1 VLSLAW
7 LIPAL
12 PLIGFAI
19 LLPFG
24 KRIGEPIAGYL
35 AAAMS
40 GGSFLVAVGVFLKLV
55 SLPAEE
61 RKITWHLFDWL
72 HVGGFKIDASLLL
85 DPLSITMTLF
95 VTGIGTLIHLYA
107 IGYMHGDSRF
117 PRFFTYLNL
126 FVFSML
132 CLVLGDNFLLMFLG
146 WEGVGTCSYLL
157 ISFWFEK
164 DSAASAG
171 KKAFVTN
178 RVGDFGL
185 MMGMF
190 LIFKAT
196 GSLSYIK
203 VFEHIETAGIA
214 KSTATAACLLL
225 FLGACGK
232 SAQLPLYVWLPDAM
246 EGPTPVSAL
255 IHAATMVTAGVYL
268 MMRVF
273 PLLHLASP
281 VVFTVIAVVGACTA
295 LFAATIAV
303 AQDDIKR
310 ILAYSTISQL
320 GYMFLGIGVHANAA
334 AAFHMITH
342 AFFKALMFLGAG
354 SVIHGM
360 HDEQNIKKMG
370 NLRKWMPITFATYVC
385 GWLAISGVPPLSGF
399 WSKDDILAAAW
410 AQNKILWAMGIA
422 TALLTAYYMS
432 RQVFLVF
439 FGKERF
445 LHSTTGGIVPMHT
458 DDHGD
463 GEHHGPVTPHES
475 PLLMWMPLVVL
486 AGLSVVGGVMN
497 LPFSKSTERLATWLE
512 PSIGEHDIGLTGGTK
527 AGLAVFATLCG
538 LLGIFVAR
546 QLWLKRD
553 LRANAALEPALLK
566 RAYGVDALYS
576 NIFEKPGRV
585 IAAACATIVDGRV
598 IEGFVNGVG
607 TVVRGVGGN
616 ARKLQTGYVRNY
628 ALAIGIGT
636 VALLGYALVKV
647 GM

>member
-1 VLSLAW
+1 MLSLAW

-12 PLIGFAI
+12 PLLGFAI

-24 KRIGEPIAGYL
+24 KRIGEPVAGYV
-35 AAAMS
+35 ATAVS
-40 GGSFLVAVGVFLKLV
+40 GASFLVAVGVFLKMI
-55 SLPAEE
+55 SLPGEE
-61 RKITWHLFDWL
+61 RAITWHLFEWL
-72 HVGGFKIDASLLL
+72 HVGGFQVDASLLL

-132 CLVLGDNFLLMFLG
+132 CLVLSDNFVFMFLG

-157 ISFWFEK
+157 VSFWFER
-164 DSAASAG
+164 DTAASAG

-185 MMGMF
+185 MIGMF
-190 LIFKAT
+190 LLFKAT
-196 GSLSYIK
+196 GSLTYLK
-203 VFEHIETAGIA
+203 VFESIGASGLA
-214 KSTATAACLLL
+214 RSTATAACLLL

-268 MMRVF
+268 MMRVH
-273 PLLHLASP
+273 PILDLAAP
-281 VVFTVIAVVGACTA
+281 WVFTVIAAVGACTA

-320 GYMFLGIGVHANAA
+320 GYMFLAVGVHANAA

-360 HDEQNIKKMG
+360 HDEQDIKKMG
-370 NLRKWMPITFATYVC
+370 NLRKWMPITFATYMC
-385 GWLAISGVPPLSGF
+385 GWLAISGIPPLSGF
-399 WSKDDILAAAW
+399 WSKDDILLAAYH
-410 AQNKILWAMGIA
+410 QNKLFWIMGLA

-445 LHSTTGGIVPMHT
+445 LHSTTGGIVP
-458 DDHGD
+458 DHGQHGD
-463 GEHHGPVTPHES
+463 EHHGPVTPHES
-475 PLLMWMPLVVL
+475 PILMVAPLVVL
-486 AGLSVVGGVMN
+486 AGLSVVAGVLN
-497 LPFSKSTERLATWLE
+497 LPFSRTTERLGTWLE
-512 PSIGEHDIGLTGGTK
+512 PSIGVNELNVSGATK
-527 AGLAVFATLCG
+527 VTLAVIATL
-538 LLGIFVAR
+538 LGVVGIAVAR
-546 QLWLKRD
+546 QLWMGRSLA
-553 LRANAALEPALLK
+553 ANESLEPALLK

-576 NIFEKPGRV
+576 MVFEKPGLA
-585 IAAACATIVDGRV
+585 IAAACAYVVDGRI
-598 IEGFVNGVG
+598 IEGVVNGAG
-607 TVVRGVGGN
+607 TVVRSVGGS
-616 ARKLQTGYVRNY
+616 ARKVQTGFVRNY
-628 ALAIGIGT
+628 ALAIALGA
-636 VALLGYALVKV
+636 VVLLGYAVV
-647 GM
+647 RAGA

>member
-1 VLSLAW
+1 MLSLAW

-12 PLIGFAI
+12 PLLGFAV

-24 KRIGEPIAGYL
+24 KRIGEPVAGYVATAL
-35 AAAMS
+35 S
-40 GGSFLVAVGVFLKLV
+40 GASFLVAAGVFLKLI
-55 SLPAEE
+55 SRPAEE
-61 RKITWHLFDWL
+61 RAITWHLFDWL
-72 HVGGFKIDASLLL
+72 HVGGFRVDAALLL

-107 IGYMHGDSRF
+107 IGYMHGDSQF
-117 PRFFTYLNL
+117 PRFFAYLNL

-132 CLVLGDNFLLMFLG
+132 CLVLGDSFLLMFLG

-157 ISFWFEK
+157 ISFWFER
-164 DSAASAG
+164 DTAASAG
-171 KKAFVTN
+171 KKAFVIN

-185 MMGMF
+185 MIGMF
-190 LIFKAT
+190 VLFKAT
-196 GSLSYIK
+196 GSLTYLR
-203 VFEHIETAGIA
+203 VFEQAETSGIA
-214 KSTATAACLLL
+214 RTTATAACLLL

-268 MMRVF
+268 MMRVN
-273 PLLHLASP
+273 PILELASP
-281 VVFTVIAVVGACTA
+281 WVFTVIAAVGACTA

-320 GYMFLGIGVHANAA
+320 GYMFLAVGVHANAA

-360 HDEQNIKKMG
+360 RDQQDIKKMG
-370 NLRKWMPITFATYVC
+370 NLRRWMPITFATYVC
-385 GWLAISGVPPLSGF
+385 GWLAISGIPPFSGF
-399 WSKDDILAAAW
+399 WSKDDILLAAYD
-410 AQNKILWAMGIA
+410 QNKLFWVMGLA

-445 LHSTTGGIVPMHT
+445 LHSTTGGIVP
-458 DDHGD
+458 DHGQHGPD
-463 GEHHGPVTPHES
+463 HQGPVTPHES
-475 PLLMWMPLVVL
+475 PALMWLPLVVL
-486 AGLSVVGGVMN
+486 AGLSLVAGVIN
-497 LPFSKSTERLATWLE
+497 LPFSASTERLTRWLE
-512 PSIGEHDIGLTGGTK
+512 PSIGEPELNVTGATK
-527 AGLAVFATLCG
+527 VTLAVIAT
-538 LLGIFVAR
+538 LLGIAGIALAR
-546 QLWLKRD
+546 RLWLGRT
-553 LRANAALEPALLK
+553 LAANAALEPALLK

-576 NIFEKPGRV
+576 SLFEKPGRAV
-585 IAAACATIVDGRV
+585 ATACAVVVDGRI
-598 IEGFVNGVG
+598 IEGVVNGVG
-607 TVVRGVGGN
+607 TVVRSVGGQ
-616 ARKLQTGYVRNY
+616 ARKAQTGYVRNY
-628 ALAIGIGT
+628 ALAIAVGT
-636 VALLGYALVKV
+636 VVLLGYAVV
-647 GM
+647 RAGA

>member
-1 VLSLAW
+1 MLSFAW

-12 PLIGFAI
+12 PLLGFAI
-19 LLPFG
+19 LLSLG
-24 KRIGEPIAGYL
+24 KRIGEPVAGYI
-35 AAAMS
+35 ATAVS
-40 GGSFLVAVGVFLKLV
+40 GASFLVAAGVFLKMI
-55 SLPAEE
+55 SLPGEE
-61 RKITWHLFDWL
+61 RAITWHLFEWL
-72 HVGGFKIDASLLL
+72 HVGGFRVDASLLL

-132 CLVLGDNFLLMFLG
+132 CLVLSDNFVFMFLG

-157 ISFWFEK
+157 ISFWFQR
-164 DSAASAG
+164 DTAASAG

-185 MMGMF
+185 MIGMF
-190 LIFKAT
+190 LLFKAT
-196 GSLSYIK
+196 GSLTYLK
-203 VFEHIETAGIA
+203 VFESLGASGLA
-214 KSTATAACLLL
+214 RSTATAACLLL

-268 MMRVF
+268 MMRVH
-273 PLLHLASP
+273 PILDLAAP
-281 VVFTVIAVVGACTA
+281 WVFTVIAAVGACTA

-320 GYMFLGIGVHANAA
+320 GYMFLAIGVHANAA

-360 HDEQNIKKMG
+360 HDEQDIKKMG
-370 NLRKWMPITFATYVC
+370 NLRKWMPITFATYMC
-385 GWLAISGVPPLSGF
+385 GWLAISGIPPLSGF
-399 WSKDDILAAAW
+399 WSKDDILLAAFH
-410 AQNKILWAMGIA
+410 QNKLFWIMGLA

-445 LHSTTGGIVPMHT
+445 LHSTTGGIVP
-458 DDHGD
+458 DHGQHGD
-463 GEHHGPVTPHES
+463 DHHGPVTPHES
-475 PLLMWMPLVVL
+475 PILMVAPLVVL
-486 AGLSVVGGVMN
+486 AGLSVVAGVLN
-497 LPFSKSTERLATWLE
+497 LPFSRTTERLGTWLE
-512 PSIGEHDIGLTGGTK
+512 PSIGVNELNVSGATK
-527 AGLAVFATLCG
+527 VTLAVIATL
-538 LLGIFVAR
+538 LGVVGIAVAR
-546 QLWLKRD
+546 QLWLGRS
-553 LRANAALEPALLK
+553 LAANESLEPALLK

-576 NIFEKPGRV
+576 MVFEKPGLA
-585 IAAACATIVDGRV
+585 IAAACAFVFDGR
-598 IEGFVNGVG
+598 ILEGVVNGVG
-607 TVVRGVGGN
+607 TVVRSVGGS
-616 ARKLQTGYVRNY
+616 ARKVQTGFVRNY
-628 ALAIGIGT
+628 ALAIALGT
-636 VALLGYALVKV
+636 VVLLGYAVV
-647 GM
+647 RAGA